1 MSRISK
7 KIAQNIT
14 AMPKPIETKSIK
26 LKYILGCTSSTTGV
40 VSNCS
45 VFMQLDDIPK
55 DLPEEME
62 AELIKFA
69 PKQLMQA
76 LNKSKYLDTYS
87 EDCDDPRD
95 EKPQFINLDLLTSIA
110 VDKIIKV

>member
-1 MSRISK
+1 MSSKAK

-26 LKYILGCTSSTTGV
+26 LKYILGCTSSITGV
-40 VSNCS
+40 VNNRS
-45 VFMQLDDIPK
+45 VFMQLDGIPK

-87 EDCDDPRD
+87 EDCNDPRD
-95 EKPQFINLDLLTSIA
+95 EQPQFINLDLLTSVV

>member
-1 MSRISK
+1 MSSKAK

-14 AMPKPIETKSIK
+14 AKSKPIETKSIK
-26 LKYILGCTSSTTGV
+26 LKYILGCTSFTTGV

-45 VFMQLDDIPK
+45 VFMQLDDVPK

-62 AELIKFA
+62 AELIKFT
-69 PKQLMQA
+69 PIMQA

-95 EKPQFINLDLLTSIA
+95 EKPQFINLDLLTSIT

>member
-1 MSRISK
+1 MSSKAK

-14 AMPKPIETKSIK
+14 AKPKPIETKSIK

-45 VFMQLDDIPK
+45 VFMQLDDVPK
-55 DLPEEME
+55 DLPEEKE

-69 PKQLMQA
+69 PIMQA